1 VEQKKHGLLE
11 HEDIAPFIEIIQFLS
26 LNWKFLGLTTVVLSA
41 FAIALSLLSP
51 KQYQK
56 QLALRIK
63 TTSFP
68 LSFQSQS
75 LSLFPAIDV
84 HQTGGLAVEFL
95 KSAKLDQITAIARY
109 DAETQKIDLNLESP
123 NASALSTASPKI
135 ISQLKTRFQ
144 EPLRQAVETSLV
156 GTELQLKKQKQILPQ
171 LALQIARLPP
181 SNTPKLEALETE
193 RAKSVAAIAALQFDK
208 DYLQQSKKNL
218 SDFTAK
224 VLSIQLLSESDVQQ
238 TRSSGQMVVIAVIA
252 SFIVA
257 VLAAIIRNQ
266 LPRLKNELSQ
276 RKIDRSR
283 GL

>member
-1 VEQKKHGLLE
+1 MEQKKHGLLE

-26 LNWKFLGLTTVVLSA
+26 LNWKFLGLTTIVLSA

-238 TRSSGQMVVIAVIA
+238 ARSSGQMVVIAVIA

>member
-1 VEQKKHGLLE
+1 MEHHKQRLLE
-11 HEDIAPFIEIIQFLS
+11 HEDIAPLVDIIQFLHR
-26 LNWKFLGLTTVVLSA
+26 NMRFLGVTTVVVSA
-41 FAIALSLLSP
+41 IAIALTLLSP
-51 KQYQK
+51 KPYQK

-63 TTSFP
+63 TTYFP
-68 LSFQSQS
+68 LSVQSF
-75 LSLFPAIDV
+75 FPAIDV
-84 HQTGGLAVEFL
+84 NQTGALAVEFL
-95 KSAKLDQITAIARY
+95 KSAKLDQITATARY

-123 NASALSTASPKI
+123 NASALSKASPKI

-144 EPLRQAVETSLV
+144 EPLRQSVETSLV
-156 GTELQLKKQKQILPQ
+156 ATELQLKKQKQILPQ

-224 VLSIQLLSESDVQQ
+224 VLSIQLVSESDVQQ
-238 TRSSGQMVVIAVIA
+238 TRSSGQMVIIAVIA

-276 RKIDRSR
+276 RKIDHSTDV
-283 GL
+283 

>member
-1 VEQKKHGLLE
+1 MEHNKHRLLE
-11 HEDIAPFIEIIQFLS
+11 NEDLAPLVDIIQFLHRHM
-26 LNWKFLGLTTVVLSA
+26 KFLGVTTVVLSA
-41 FAIALSLLSP
+41 IAIALTLLSP
-51 KQYQK
+51 KPYQK

-63 TTSFP
+63 TTYFP
-68 LSFQSQS
+68 LSVQSF
-75 LSLFPAIDV
+75 FPAIDV
-84 HQTGGLAVEFL
+84 NQTGALALEFL
-95 KSAKLDQITAIARY
+95 KSAKLDQITATARY

-135 ISQLKTRFQ
+135 ISQLRTRFQ
-144 EPLRQAVETSLV
+144 QPLRQSVETSLV
-156 GTELQLKKQKQILPQ
+156 ATELQLKKQKQILPQ

-181 SNTPKLEALETE
+181 TNTPKLEALETE

-224 VLSIQLLSESDVQQ
+224 VLSIQLVSESDVQQ
-238 TRSSGQMVVIAVIA
+238 TRSSGQMVVVAVTA

-276 RKIDRSR
+276 RKIDRSTDV
-283 GL
+283 